1 MGVSWLLF
9 KKSGRQSIGR
19 LSLTV
24 AAIGLGTVI
33 LLSFLSGINGLT
45 AQFGRQEWLSIAA
58 TQESFQTAES
68 REAQRPID
76 GVAPL
81 YMGNVPGVVGNATKW
96 RDQHIDTVVLHATG
110 DNSPELPGLKTP
122 KRGEYYVSP
131 GLAKVMREHPE
142 DKVGERF
149 GATYLGV
156 IPDRYVAS
164 PDSLTVIRGAT
175 DAELA
180 ARSTD
185 SDPRVGW
192 KAAAVYSTKPLERK
206 MTSRIDVFSLVIFGF
221 GGTILLF
228 PIVMFVAVATQLGS
242 TQREQRYAALRLI
255 GATRTQ
261 VNRVLLLESFVA
273 TLVGISVGSGV
284 YLLARGGLEH
294 FTFGGR
300 HFWAEDLTV
309 SWVQYAVFVVLTTML
324 SLVASWWAMRKV
336 RTSPLG
342 VARREKLGKQPRM
355 WRVLPLLTGV
365 GIFTWLSLPAGSS
378 WLKAQAADSM
388 VPFVVVMG
396 GILLVMFGLVLAG
409 SWLTGW
415 LSSLSA
421 RWTKNA
427 TVLLASR
434 RISGHS
440 KVIFRSVSGLVLAL
454 FAGSF
459 YLAAVSG
466 ISTLE
471 LESVNNNGY
480 SQLQPK
486 TALISASSPLPEQF
500 ESTLKQQSYI
510 TAATPVYETAEGETL
525 IPCADVA
532 TYTKHHCPSS
542 AAADDLARID
552 FNQAVVKQVDVVKA
566 SADKPEKVS
575 YLVRLAGEEDI
586 DKVRTLALIHGPEF
600 GTLFVADGTR
610 AQKPVISPVVADLAA
625 ITYVGIGITLF
636 VAVASL
642 IVSTIGGLFERRRS
656 LFTLRLGGMTISQL
670 KRMVLIESLI
680 PLISTSIVAA
690 SAGIWVAVVFLTSF
704 SSTVRVSL
712 SATYFIIVIGAL
724 VAAIVGIW
732 LVLPTLKKITA
743 IEQNQTE

>member
-1 MGVSWLLF
+1 M
-9 KKSGRQSIGR
+9 I
-19 LSLTV
+19 
-24 AAIGLGTVI
+24 
-33 LLSFLSGINGLT
+33 
-45 AQFGRQEWLSIAA
+45 
-58 TQESFQTAES
+58 
-68 REAQRPID
+68 
-76 GVAPL
+76 
-81 YMGNVPGVVGNATKW
+81 
-96 RDQHIDTVVLHATG
+96 H
-110 DNSPELPGLKTP
+110 
-122 KRGEYYVSP
+122 
-131 GLAKVMREHPE
+131 EHPE

-149 GATYLGV
+149 GTTYLGI

-164 PDSLTVIRGAT
+164 PDSLMVIRGAT
-175 DAELA
+175 EAEVA

-185 SDPRVGW
+185 HDPRIGW
-192 KAAAVYSTKPLERK
+192 QAAAIYSTKPLEQK
-206 MTSRIDVFSLVIFGF
+206 MTSRIDMFSLIIFGF

-255 GATRTQ
+255 GATRAQ

-273 TLVGISVGSGV
+273 TLVGIIVGSGV
-284 YLLARGGLEH
+284 YLLVRGGLEY
-294 FTFGGR
+294 FTFGGQ
-300 HFWAEDLTV
+300 HFWMADLTV
-309 SWVQYAVFVVLTTML
+309 SWVQYAVFVVLTIAL

-355 WRVLPLLTGV
+355 WRVLPLLIGV
-365 GIFTWLSLPAGSS
+365 GIFTWLSLPVGSS

-388 VPFVVVMG
+388 VPFGVVMG

-409 SWLTGW
+409 SWITGW
-415 LSSLSA
+415 LSRLSA
-421 RWTKNA
+421 RWTNNA

-434 RISGHS
+434 RIAGHA

-466 ISTLE
+466 INTLE
-471 LESVNNNGY
+471 LESIQNNGY

-486 TALISASSPLPEQF
+486 TAIISASAPLPDKF
-500 ESTLKQQSYI
+500 EAILKQQSYI

-525 IPCADVA
+525 IPCAELA
-532 TYTKHHCPSS
+532 TYTKHQCPSS
-542 AAADDLARID
+542 AAADDMARIN
-552 FNQAVVKQVDVVKA
+552 FTQAVVKQVDVVKA
-566 SADKPEKVS
+566 SADKPEQVG
-575 YLVRLAGEEDI
+575 YLVWLASEDDI
-586 DKVRTLALIHGPEF
+586 DKVRTLAISHGPQL
-600 GTLFVADGTR
+600 GALFVADGTR
-610 AQKPVISPVVADLAA
+610 AQKPVINPVIADLAA

-656 LFTLRLGGMTISQL
+656 LFTLRLGGMTIGQL

-712 SATYFIIVIGAL
+712 SATYVIIVIGAL
-724 VAAIVGIW
+724 IAAVIGIW
-732 LVLPTLKKITA
+732 LVLPILKKITA